1 MSIFVTGVINCLT
14 CHLPA
19 SAAAS
24 DLAVA
29 GRLQAEGRPLH
40 RAQRSGQQH
49 LPYQT
54 GHQRQR
60 HGGHGG
66 QDAGQGPAD
75 QHQTAVREQPERRLA
90 QPHRMSSGAERLVGA
105 IHALCVCVC
114 RTVVWDRNSVSPQ
127 GLQDVAAALEKYE
140 SITVGHKP
148 RPDSS
153 PGLRTIFRLLP
164 GTTPSDSCLFPSW
177 TPLRH

>member
-1 MSIFVTGVINCLT
+1 MILNRASLKVMSIFVTGVINCLT

-114 RTVVWDRNSVSPQ
+114 AGRWCGTETASVLRVCRMSP
-127 GLQDVAAALEKYE
+127 LLLRSMKAL
-140 SITVGHKP
+140 
-148 RPDSS
+148 
-153 PGLRTIFRLLP
+153 L
-164 GTTPSDSCLFPSW
+164 
-177 TPLRH
+177 